1 MASRELED
9 LLSPEFMV
17 RQIIRVHRFIR
28 RSVAAS
34 PAGAFESYFFETS
47 RGLKPLTVVDLFAE
61 RMFMDI
67 VHTHFG
73 SDRILVLG
81 EESLREDVDLTNED
95 RTCVLIDMID
105 GTDLLQRGFS
115 NWCSAVAVFSP
126 RERRIEGA
134 YVALPNQHLYFA
146 TASVPGAWK
155 IPLSDSALRGARA
168 RPEALPG
175 PSPDVDLAH
184 ATVCTY
190 AQKSRNLQELARVVD
205 RPQVRSWLAAAG
217 AAGAGA
223 RFYNLAGN
231 PMMVRLPERAVDLVF
246 DLRGQAPHDMVPGA
260 FIAGKGGAILTA
272 LDGSRMGEEDL
283 ARRLCRP
290 AHASSRLTYLLAAN
304 RGLAKEAAALLGP

>member
-1 MASRELED
+1 MTSRDLED

-28 RSVAAS
+28 RSIAAS

-67 VHTHFG
+67 IHTHFG

-81 EESLREDVDLTNED
+81 EESLREDVDLTNEE

-105 GTDLLQRGFS
+105 GTDLLRRGFS

-134 YVALPNQHLYFA
+134 YVALPNRSLYYA
-146 TASVPGAWK
+146 TADEPGARK
-155 IPLSDSALRGARA
+155 VALSEASLKGAKG
-168 RPEALPG
+168 PQELPG
-175 PSPDVDLAH
+175 PSADADLSK

-190 AQKSRNLQELARVVD
+190 AQKPRNLQEVSRLLL
-205 RPQVRSWLAAAG
+205 RPQVQSWLQTATES
-217 AAGAGA
+217 
-223 RFYNLAGN
+223 RFYSLAGN
-231 PMMVRLPERAVDLVF
+231 PMMIRVPEGTVDLVF
-246 DLRGQAPHDMVPGA
+246 ELRGQAPHDMIPGA
-260 FIAGKGGAILTA
+260 FIATKAGAVLTG
-272 LDGSRMGEEDL
+272 LDGSPLGEEEL
-283 ARRLCRP
+283 TRRLCRP
-290 AHASSRLTYLLAAN
+290 AHAGARLTYLLAAN
-304 RGLAKEAAALLGP
+304 AGLADEAAALLGP